1 MEIKVKLECNELAA
15 AIFALADALEG
26 KSKHSSAPAQTDP
39 AQVEQAEEPKTAA
52 LTLEQVRDALS
63 NLPSPKVKELLLEL
77 GVKKL
82 TDLPV
87 EKYPELLAK
96 ASAVA

>member
-26 KSKHSSAPAQTDP
+26 KNKNICAPAPDP
-39 AQVEQAEEPKTAA
+39 AAPETADEPKTAA

-63 NLPSPKVKELLLEL
+63 KLPSPKVKELLLEL

-82 TDLPV
+82 TDLPG